1 MLMYLLIYVCTAKG
15 ELSMN
20 SSGRY
25 TAIARQA
32 AALQALEGGGS
43 SGRPATVLI
52 ETRTRATLV
61 KAFDSMTVVLRSD
74 AAALSDR

>member
-1 MLMYLLIYVCTAKG
+1 
-15 ELSMN
+15 MN

-32 AALQALEGGGS
+32 AALQVLDGSGS
-43 SGRPATVLI
+43 SGSRPATVLI

-61 KAFDSMTVVLRSD
+61 KAFDAMTVVLRSD
-74 AAALSDR
+74 AAALSER

>member
-1 MLMYLLIYVCTAKG
+1 
-15 ELSMN
+15 MN

-32 AALQALEGGGS
+32 SALQALDGGGGS